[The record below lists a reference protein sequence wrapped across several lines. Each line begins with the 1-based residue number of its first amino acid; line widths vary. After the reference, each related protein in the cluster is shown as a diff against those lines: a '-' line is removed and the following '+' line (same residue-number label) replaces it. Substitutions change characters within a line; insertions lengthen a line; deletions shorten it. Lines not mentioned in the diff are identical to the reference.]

1 MAWLFELRDHRV
13 RSWRPF
19 EDRAA
24 ALHAGGFDHG
34 IAAE

>member
-1 MAWLFELRDHRV
+1 MAWLFELREGRV

-19 EDRAA
+19 EDRVA
-24 ALHAGGFDHG
+24 ALRAGGFEHG

>member
-13 RSWRPF
+13 LSWRPF

-24 ALHAGGFDHG
+24 ALDKLR
-34 IAAE
+34 